1 MPDAIPPAALL
12 AAGSAIRDELRSS
25 REVEPDALARAALE
39 AAAPLLAEAVAQKI
53 LAHMEHFADPA
64 VERLPLAA
72 SLRARGLSAATS
84 RPPPALLPGRSI
96 PVRTSCGWLR
106 RPLSAAT
113 GCGATSRKCPVASS
127 HWRHRTIHI
136 CGGDLTSGPRD
147 DCPEPAA

>member
-72 SLRARGLSAATS
+72 SLRAGA
-84 RPPPALLPGRSI
+84 
-96 PVRTSCGWLR
+96 LR
-106 RPLSAAT
+106 RHFQAAARIAAGT
-113 GCGATSRKCPVASS
+113 FDTREDQLRMAAQAIER
-127 HWRHRTIHI
+127 
-136 CGGDLTSGPRD
+136 GDWVRCDIPEVPRG
-147 DCPEPAA
+147 